1 LFSELFQPFSTQ
13 FEPAGGFAFAPKPF
27 PPTSLRE
34 AAWRFF
40 RCALLGALAAKSL
53 PASPLG
59 FHLSLLHGTMIKKY
73 LTHVVFGAAILL
85 SLVSLGLVFVLVE
98 PYVWVGIVV
107 LGVSV
112 AFNLWSVRRS
122 ENSGFI
128 QSREFR
134 RAHEPA
140 RRFNMLQVFVMFA
153 FVMVQCG
160 VGAYAIIT

>member
-1 LFSELFQPFSTQ
+1 
-13 FEPAGGFAFAPKPF
+13 
-27 PPTSLRE
+27 
-34 AAWRFF
+34 
-40 RCALLGALAAKSL
+40 
-53 PASPLG
+53 
-59 FHLSLLHGTMIKKY
+59 MIKKY
-73 LTHVVFGAAILL
+73 LTHLVFGVAILL

-112 AFNLWSVRRS
+112 VFNLWSVRRS
-122 ENSGFI
+122 ENSGFV

>member
-1 LFSELFQPFSTQ
+1 
-13 FEPAGGFAFAPKPF
+13 
-27 PPTSLRE
+27 
-34 AAWRFF
+34 
-40 RCALLGALAAKSL
+40 
-53 PASPLG
+53 
-59 FHLSLLHGTMIKKY
+59 MIKKY
-73 LTHVVFGAAILL
+73 LTHLVFGAAILL

>member
-1 LFSELFQPFSTQ
+1 
-13 FEPAGGFAFAPKPF
+13 
-27 PPTSLRE
+27 
-34 AAWRFF
+34 
-40 RCALLGALAAKSL
+40 
-53 PASPLG
+53 
-59 FHLSLLHGTMIKKY
+59 MIKKY
-73 LTHVVFGAAILL
+73 LTHLVFGAAILL

-122 ENSGFI
+122 ENSGFV

>member
-1 LFSELFQPFSTQ
+1 
-13 FEPAGGFAFAPKPF
+13 
-27 PPTSLRE
+27 
-34 AAWRFF
+34 
-40 RCALLGALAAKSL
+40 
-53 PASPLG
+53 
-59 FHLSLLHGTMIKKY
+59 MIKKY

-107 LGVSV
+107 LSVSV